1 MTQYDLPSLYQ
12 FLAHTPEQGLRK
24 MLIDPKTFSEVHF
37 NLMIK
42 IVRAGDEAKF
52 CSHAEK
58 VDFPKIKMGPAEMKI
73 KESFWQSLE
82 AVCKSRGLLTSIKK
96 AAA

>member
-1 MTQYDLPSLYQ
+1 MNQYDLPGLYE

-24 MLIDPKTFSEVHF
+24 MLIDGKSFTEVHF

-42 IVRAGDEAKF
+42 VVRAGDEAKF
-52 CSHAEK
+52 CGHAEK
-58 VDFPKIKMGPAEMKI
+58 ADFPKIKMGPAELKI
-73 KESFWQSLE
+73 KEGFWQSLE
-82 AVCKSRGLLTSIKK
+82 SICKNRGLLTPVKK